1 MRRAVTARDTPTD
14 RCERMS
20 IAVSTK
26 VWRHSRLKGTSLLIL
41 LALADWSDDEGRSFP
56 SIRSL
61 AGKARISERQTQKQ
75 LDHLRQLGEL
85 EVHLG
90 MGPVS
95 QGGRS
100 NLYRI
105 RLEGYEVGEGASPT
119 SPPVTRDGVSR
130 TTRRGVTG
138 DRKGVSSATPNTSE
152 IRQDTPSGRVFADQ
166 TGKPEGVDDSTWRD
180 FMEVLRVK
188 GKAATPTYLASLEA
202 AGKAAGMGMQDV
214 VRTMAAKG
222 WASFD
227 ASWVRGAPGQSED
240 AAIDLA
246 TKGGIE
252 RAAREQQMQKRADEQ
267 WPQFADRVR
276 AAWAERKG
284 ITT

>member
-1 MRRAVTARDTPTD
+1 
-14 RCERMS
+14 MS

-105 RLEGYEVGEGASPT
+105 RLEGYEAGEEVSSA
-119 SPPVTRDGVSR
+119 SPPVARDGASR
-130 TTRRGVTG
+130 TTRRGVAG
-138 DRKGVSSATPNTSE
+138 DRKEMSSATPNTSG
-152 IRQDTPSGRVFADQ
+152 IRQDTSTARASVDQ
-166 TGKPEGVDDSTWRD
+166 AGKPEGVDESTWRD
-180 FMEVLRVK
+180 FREVLRVK
-188 GKAATPTYLASLEA
+188 GKAPTQTYLASLEE
-202 AGKAAGMGMQDV
+202 AGKAAGMRMPEV
-214 VRTMAAKG
+214 IRLMAVKG

-227 ASWVRGAPGQSED
+227 ASWVRGAPGQRDD
-240 AAIDLA
+240 ASIDLA

-252 RAAREQQMQKRADEQ
+252 RAARELQMVQRADEQ
-267 WPQFADRVR
+267 WSQFGERVR
-276 AAWAERKG
+276 VAWAEHKQ
-284 ITT
+284 IAA

>member
-1 MRRAVTARDTPTD
+1 
-14 RCERMS
+14 MS

-26 VWRHSRLKGTSLLIL
+26 VWRHSKLKGTSLLIL

-56 SIRSL
+56 SIRAL

-90 MGPVS
+90 MGPVF

-105 RLEGYEVGEGASPT
+105 RLEGYEVGEGVSPA

-138 DRKGVSSATPNTSE
+138 DAKGVSPATPNTSG
-152 IRQDTPSGRVFADQ
+152 IRQDTPSGRVSADQ
-166 TGKPEGVDDSTWRD
+166 AGKPDGVDDPTWRD
-180 FMEVLRVK
+180 FLEVLRLK
-188 GKAATPTYLASLEA
+188 GKAPTQTYLASLED
-202 AGKAAGMGMQDV
+202 AGKAAGMGMPDV
-214 VRTMAAKG
+214 IRTMAAKG

-227 ASWVRGAPGQSED
+227 ASWVRGAPSQPED

-252 RAAREQQMQKRADEQ
+252 RAARELQLQQRADEQ
-267 WPQFADRVR
+267 WPQFGDRVR
-276 AAWAERKG
+276 QAWAERAG
-284 ITT
+284 ITA